1 MYTTTS
7 FTNNKPIIIDSKHD
21 NSKSVFNSSVPY
33 SPLDQFNNNPGTSS
47 MGAGMEFKNELMERI
62 KYEAKRL
69 NKRGQ
74 MNLSCITTTSSIV
87 PESTLITNK
96 NDNTNNNNTSS
107 NSSSSSNCSDDDD
120 QENNTKNH
128 LTFSYSTSKTTMKKN
143 ALFFI

>member
-1 MYTTTS
+1 MMACCTISPLNSPQKRNSSGIFDLPKSAKRRRPFTTTNITTTSTNNINNNNTTMYTTTS

-33 SPLDQFNNNPGTSS
+33 SPLDQFNNNNNNNAGTSS

-74 MNLSCITTTSSIV
+74 MNLSCIIIV
-87 PESTLITNK
+87 NIVG
-96 NDNTNNNNTSS
+96 
-107 NSSSSSNCSDDDD
+107 
-120 QENNTKNH
+120 
-128 LTFSYSTSKTTMKKN
+128 
-143 ALFFI
+143 